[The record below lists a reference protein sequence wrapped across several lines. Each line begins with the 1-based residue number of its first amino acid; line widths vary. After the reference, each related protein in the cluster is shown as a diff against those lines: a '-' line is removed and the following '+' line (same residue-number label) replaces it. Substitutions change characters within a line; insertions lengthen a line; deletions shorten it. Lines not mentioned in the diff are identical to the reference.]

1 MKSPP
6 QITAD
11 KVLDAS
17 GLSCPI
23 PLLKTK
29 KALEALNPGE
39 ILKVISTDPGSREHI
54 PVLGNRNGNSFLGM
68 EQTNEDR
75 VIYFIKKE

>member
-6 QITAD
+6 RITAD

-39 ILKVISTDPGSREHI
+39 ILKVISTDPGSSEHI
-54 PVLGNRNGNSFLGM
+54 PGLGNRNGNSLQGI
-68 EQTNEDR
+68 EHTEAGT
-75 VIYFIKKE
+75 VVYFIKKE